1 MFISISMTA
10 PPTGVLLASN
20 FRCCKVARLRG
31 LSYQGG
37 GKKILR
43 SYASSLCNRKELLF
57 VFFSCFVLLV
67 DSFFLFPGFLYIY
80 IVYIKFL
87 LSLVTLICSYD
98 DITYLCQ
105 CLSALLFKKMS
116 LLFISFRHLVEVMSF
131 VIFWDGFEQGR
142 IPSLEFGPRSLLV
155 FLVFQVFIALLRVRG
170 LQVIVFG
177 VMLHA
182 FPFCLL

>member
-1 MFISISMTA
+1 MFVSISMTA

-57 VFFSCFVLLV
+57 VFFSCFV
-67 DSFFLFPGFLYIY
+67 FFCRFIFFIPRVPIYIPIY

-98 DITYLCQ
+98 LYYISLSMSQ
-105 CLSALLFKKMS
+105 CP
-116 LLFISFRHLVEVMSF
+116 SFQKNVSSF
-131 VIFWDGFEQGR
+131 YFVSSFGQGYVIR
-142 IPSLEFGPRSLLV
+142 Y
-155 FLVFQVFIALLRVRG
+155 FLGWLRVG
-170 LQVIVFG
+170 QNTVS
-177 VMLHA
+177 
-182 FPFCLL
+182 

>member
-1 MFISISMTA
+1 MLVSISMTA

-43 SYASSLCNRKELLF
+43 SYASSLCNRKNCYLYFLIVLF
-57 VFFSCFVLLV
+57 FWLIH
-67 DSFFLFPGFLYIY
+67 FFLFPGFLYIY

-98 DITYLCQ
+98 LYYISQ
-105 CLSALLFKKMS
+105 SSLSALLLKKNVS
-116 LLFISFRHLVEVMSF
+116 SFYFVSSF
-131 VIFWDGFEQGR
+131 SQGYVIR
-142 IPSLEFGPRSLLV
+142 Y
-155 FLVFQVFIALLRVRG
+155 FLGWFRVG
-170 LQVIVFG
+170 QNTVS
-177 VMLHA
+177 
-182 FPFCLL
+182 